1 MRSNEVILIF
11 VLVLGGFG
19 LFSCLIWAYELAKES
34 DIWGILFL
42 VGVICFCTWA
52 IYKGVYE
59 PLRKK
64 KD

>member
-1 MRSNEVILIF
+1 M
-11 VLVLGGFG
+11 GGFG
-19 LFSCLIWAYELAKES
+19 LFSCLIWAYELSKES